1 MLIPALACV
10 SRSKLIGE
18 TTCIFY
24 SKLDQEPQCFIF
36 TMFALFP
43 DSKSQ
48 ITRSPSK
55 KRASFNTG
63 KGRERIRT
71 SSDTDKHGNKSG
83 EHGTKPKHSPSLGA
97 GLPSKYCDC
106 LGHLVL
112 SSAVIPS
119 SPSCTI
125 PCYPFLSNLALF
137 LSHSSHFL
145 PSCYF
150 ITSISTV
157 IIQ

>member
-36 TMFALFP
+36 TMFALFA

-48 ITRSPSK
+48 ITRSLSK
-55 KRASFNTG
+55 KRASFNAG

-83 EHGTKPKHSPSLGA
+83 EHGTKPKHSPSLDA
-97 GLPSKYCDC
+97 GLASKYCDC
-106 LGHLVL
+106 LGHPIL

-119 SPSCTI
+119 SSSSSCTI
-125 PCYPFLSNLALF
+125 PSYPFLSNLALF

-145 PSCYF
+145 PSH
-150 ITSISTV
+150 V
-157 IIQ
+157 ILSRPFPQ